1 MIRLY
6 DYWRSSASYR
16 VRIALGI
23 AGLPWESLPVDLLK
37 GEHLQPDYL
46 AINPQGLVP
55 VVEMDG
61 ERFSQSLAIIE
72 FLEEAHGLGLLP
84 DDLRDRARVRALA
97 YAVAMDIHPIC
108 VPRVVNFAIAHSG
121 GGMTMEAWMRNF
133 IGTGLAA
140 LEEMLAG
147 GDYCFGGRLTLAD
160 ICLEPQLY
168 NAVRWGADLS
178 DLPKIRRIGAHLET
192 LPAFAAAHPD
202 RQPH

>member
-37 GEHLQPDYL
+37 GEHHSPEYH
-46 AINPQGLVP
+46 AINPQGLLP

-61 ERFSQSLAIIE
+61 QRFSQSLAIIE

-97 YAVAMDIHPIC
+97 YAIAMDIHPIC
-108 VPRVVNFAIAHSG
+108 NPRVVNFAIAHSN
-121 GGMTMEAWMRNF
+121 GGMTMEVWMRNF
-133 IGTGLAA
+133 IGAGFSA
-140 LEEMLAG
+140 LEDMLAG
-147 GDYCFGGRLTLAD
+147 GDHCFGNRVTLAD
-160 ICLEPQLY
+160 ICLAPQLY
-168 NAVRWGADLS
+168 NAVRWGVDLAAM
-178 DLPKIRRIGAHLET
+178 PKIRRIGAHLET

-202 RQPH
+202 RQAH

>member
-37 GEHLQPDYL
+37 GEHRSPEYH

-61 ERFSQSLAIIE
+61 HRFSQSLAIIE

-108 VPRVVNFAIAHSG
+108 NPRVVNFAIAHSG
-121 GGMTMEAWMRNF
+121 GGMTMEVWMRNF
-133 IGTGLAA
+133 IGAGFSA
-140 LEEMLAG
+140 LEDMLVG
-147 GDYCFGGRLTLAD
+147 GDHCFGDRVTLAD
-160 ICLEPQLY
+160 ICLVPQLY
-168 NAVRWGADLS
+168 NAVRWGVDLS
-178 DLPKIRRIGAHLET
+178 AMPKIRRIGAHLET
-192 LPAFAAAHPD
+192 LPPFAAAHPD